1 MKKEIIITNGAPA
14 PIGPYSQAVI
24 VGDIIYCSGQ
34 IPVDPKTNALVEA
47 NIETQTKQV
56 FENIRNILTAAGS
69 DFEKVI
75 KTNVFLKDIN
85 DFEVD
90 TVVTVD
96 GVNKYRYSTEYIV
109 YELMLKSVQAG
120 DIISIPFDYYRKL
133 KTFIKK
139 GIWQSVDYTKY
150 KCIAEIRLNPNIDD
164 NLLCI
169 VNYDESNEWVK
180 IEVLRQFSIRKA
192 TDQEVAM
199 FSIEIA
205 KQQRMNK

>member
-1 MKKEIIITNGAPA
+1 MEKEIIITNGAPA

-85 DFEVD
+85 DFATMNQIYATYFTEGNYPARSAMEVA
-90 TVVTVD
+90 
-96 GVNKYRYSTEYIV
+96 N
-109 YELMLKSVQAG
+109 L
-120 DIISIPFDYYRKL
+120 P
-133 KTFIKK
+133 K
-139 GIWQSVDYTKY
+139 G
-150 KCIAEIRLNPNIDD
+150 A
-164 NLLCI
+164 LL
-169 VNYDESNEWVK
+169 E
-180 IEVLRQFSIRKA
+180 IEV
-192 TDQEVAM
+192 
-199 FSIEIA
+199 IA
-205 KQQRMNK
+205 HK

>member
-47 NIETQTKQV
+47 NIEIQTKQV

-85 DFEVD
+85 DFATMNQIYATYFTEGNYPARSAMEVA
-90 TVVTVD
+90 
-96 GVNKYRYSTEYIV
+96 N
-109 YELMLKSVQAG
+109 L
-120 DIISIPFDYYRKL
+120 P
-133 KTFIKK
+133 K
-139 GIWQSVDYTKY
+139 G
-150 KCIAEIRLNPNIDD
+150 A
-164 NLLCI
+164 LL
-169 VNYDESNEWVK
+169 E
-180 IEVLRQFSIRKA
+180 IEV
-192 TDQEVAM
+192 
-199 FSIEIA
+199 IA
-205 KQQRMNK
+205 HK

>member
-85 DFEVD
+85 DFATMNQIYATYFTEGNYPARSAMEVA
-90 TVVTVD
+90 
-96 GVNKYRYSTEYIV
+96 N
-109 YELMLKSVQAG
+109 L
-120 DIISIPFDYYRKL
+120 P
-133 KTFIKK
+133 K
-139 GIWQSVDYTKY
+139 G
-150 KCIAEIRLNPNIDD
+150 A
-164 NLLCI
+164 LL
-169 VNYDESNEWVK
+169 E
-180 IEVLRQFSIRKA
+180 IEV
-192 TDQEVAM
+192 
-199 FSIEIA
+199 IA
-205 KQQRMNK
+205 HK

>member
-56 FENIRNILTAAGS
+56 FENIRNILTTAGS

-85 DFEVD
+85 DFATMNQIYATYFTEGNYPARSAMEVA
-90 TVVTVD
+90 
-96 GVNKYRYSTEYIV
+96 N
-109 YELMLKSVQAG
+109 L
-120 DIISIPFDYYRKL
+120 P
-133 KTFIKK
+133 K
-139 GIWQSVDYTKY
+139 G
-150 KCIAEIRLNPNIDD
+150 A
-164 NLLCI
+164 LL
-169 VNYDESNEWVK
+169 E
-180 IEVLRQFSIRKA
+180 IEV
-192 TDQEVAM
+192 
-199 FSIEIA
+199 IA
-205 KQQRMNK
+205 HK

>member
-56 FENIRNILTAAGS
+56 FENIKNILTAAGS

-85 DFEVD
+85 DFATMNQIYATYFTEGNYPARSAMEVA
-90 TVVTVD
+90 
-96 GVNKYRYSTEYIV
+96 N
-109 YELMLKSVQAG
+109 L
-120 DIISIPFDYYRKL
+120 P
-133 KTFIKK
+133 K
-139 GIWQSVDYTKY
+139 G
-150 KCIAEIRLNPNIDD
+150 A
-164 NLLCI
+164 LL
-169 VNYDESNEWVK
+169 E
-180 IEVLRQFSIRKA
+180 IEV
-192 TDQEVAM
+192 
-199 FSIEIA
+199 IA
-205 KQQRMNK
+205 HK